1 MFELLN
7 FLQKIF
13 GGGGSPK
20 EDTRSAAR
28 DRLRLVLV
36 SDRATVAPHLMES
49 LRNDLIEVISR
60 YMEIDVRA
68 MQMGLE
74 RHDGAMALAANI
86 PVRSV
91 HRSSAEMPAVRATP
105 PAPAQSA
112 TAVMDRPAPAPA
124 PAAQA
129 PVAPP
134 RPAAPPHLAKPAM
147 IEESQE
153 EFSFESS
160 EGGGKLNPRRRTRKK
175 SRRRSSS
182 DA

>member
-1 MFELLN
+1 MFEIVT

-13 GGGGSPK
+13 GGGSPK

-74 RHDGAMALAANI
+74 RHEGAMALAANI

-91 HRSSAEMPAVRATP
+91 HRSSAEMPAVA
-105 PAPAQSA
+105 A
-112 TAVMDRPAPAPA
+112 TAVMDRPGPAPAPA
-124 PAAQA
+124 PTQA
-129 PVAPP
+129 PAAAAPP
-134 RPAAPPHLAKPAM
+134 RPAAPPHLAPPVASAV
-147 IEESQE
+147 EDDEV
-153 EFSFESS
+153 SFEST
-160 EGGGKLNPRRRTRKK
+160 EGGAGRLNPRRRTRKK
-175 SRRRSSS
+175 SRRHSRSSEGV
-182 DA
+182 

>member
-1 MFELLN
+1 MFELLS
-7 FLQKIF
+7 FLQRIF
-13 GGGGSPK
+13 GGGTPK
-20 EDTRSAAR
+20 EDSRSAAR

-91 HRSSAEMPAVRATP
+91 HRSSAEMPAVKAATAVLERPAPAPSPAP
-105 PAPAQSA
+105 PAPAA
-112 TAVMDRPAPAPA
+112 PAPAPA
-124 PAAQA
+124 PR
-129 PVAPP
+129 PV
-134 RPAAPPHLAKPAM
+134 APPHLAKPRPV
-147 IEESQE
+147 EESEE
-153 EFSFESS
+153 EFVFESS
-160 EGGGKLNPRRRTRKK
+160 EGGAAGRLNPRRRSRKK
-175 SRRRSSS
+175 ARRHSRS
-182 DA
+182 AEG